1 MKVFG
6 VLGPSSIIIQLFFSL
21 LLIITAYY
29 LCVAAQVSI
38 TANGHALAIHADP
51 PTLVVARR
59 SIHNLCSHIS
69 ICKYKYKSRDVKDR
83 NLFGV
88 AIIEPLPFGHAVKFA
103 LARSFQIWDPVVV
116 LSLKKLLVVL
126 STLFLPAK
134 NNMKQ
139 IYLPI
144 LTFTFHLVI
153 IFRLMSDL
161 KSLAPLGQG

>member
-1 MKVFG
+1 M
-6 VLGPSSIIIQLFFSL
+6 GPSSINIQLFFFLIFL
-21 LLIITAYY
+21 LVIIVVYY